1 MKVLGRSVLVM
12 EAITLGFALLIV
24 RLENDRAD
32 LLIGIVIMLLLLLN
46 SGLLR
51 MPFGWWLGWI
61 LQGATILYGLI
72 IPSMFFMGAIF
83 AALWFAAIY
92 FGRKGEAIRASLIA
106 ERESAGSTS
115 DEEGR
120 K

>member
-24 RLENDRAD
+24 RLENDRND
-32 LLIGIVIMLLLLLN
+32 LLIGIAIMFLLLLN

-51 MPFGWWLGWI
+51 MPLGWWLGWF
-61 LQGATILYGLI
+61 LQGATILYGFI
-72 IPSMFFMGAIF
+72 IPTMFFMGAIF

-92 FGRKGEAIRASLIA
+92 FGRKGEAIRAALIA
-106 ERESAGSTS
+106 ERESGGAVS
-115 DEEGR
+115 DQEG
-120 K
+120 KK